1 MARDKTGLTQ
11 DERKRADRDR
21 KRKVR
26 KNLRAQGLKPYE
38 VWVRAEEWPQVKRY
52 LRGLA
57 QKRSKAGG
65 RW

>member
-1 MARDKTGLTQ
+1 MARGKTGLTQ

-38 VWVRAEEWPQVKRY
+38 VWVTATEWPQVKRY
-52 LRGLA
+52 IQCLA
-57 QKRSKAGG
+57 QKRSKSGQ
-65 RW
+65 